1 VTVSA
6 NVELV
11 RSIYATWERGDFS
24 SVAAWVHPEIE
35 TVVPDGPE
43 PGRWKGLA
51 GLAEAWR
58 RWTDAWTDFRA
69 EVEEVR
75 ELDDERVLVLIHRT
89 GRGKG
94 SGLELD
100 QIGTK
105 GVAVYHFRD
114 GKVAKIVNYFD
125 HDRALADLGLAP
137 QAD

>member
-1 VTVSA
+1 VASG

-24 SVAAWVHPEIE
+24 TVTAWVHPEIE
-35 TVVPDGPE
+35 LVVPDGPE
-43 PGRWKGLA
+43 PGRWNGLA

-69 EVEEVR
+69 EVEEVL
-75 ELDDERVLVLIHRT
+75 ELDDERVLVLIGRS

-100 QIGTK
+100 QIGTR
-105 GVAVYHFRD
+105 GVVVYHFRD
-114 GKVAKIVNYFD
+114 GKVVKIVNYFD
-125 HDRALADLGLAP
+125 HDRALVDLGLVRESE
-137 QAD
+137 